1 MENRLKDYEKY
12 YIKEAMETTF
22 NQAADP
28 FESLRKAIEE
38 HAVLYPDSKIR
49 DVETA
54 LKHMNAVFVSPQAS
68 RLQEY
73 GTDAPNGRYQVGVS
87 CGDGRDTF
95 FIDVGLAEERGRKIA
110 RHLCWYNADMKVL
123 TDRAPQPFIA
133 VNPQRIGSVFED
145 RGNIVFCVRDS
156 QNAFSVLYGDDHR
169 ASIDAFLLENKLIQ
183 ARSGNVHLSRPSAV
197 KSVDGKV
204 IALPFGNRHKGSTP
218 T

>member
-1 MENRLKDYEKY
+1 
-12 YIKEAMETTF
+12 METTF

-28 FESLRKAIEE
+28 FESLRLAIDN
-38 HAVLYPDSKIR
+38 HAARYPDSKIR
-49 DVETA
+49 DVDAA

-73 GTDAPNGRYQVGVS
+73 GTDVPNGRYQVGVS

-95 FIDVGLAEERGRKIA
+95 FIDVGPDERRGLKIA
-110 RHLCWYNADMKVL
+110 RHLCWYNADLKIL
-123 TDRAPQPFIA
+123 AERAPQPFIA
-133 VNPQRIGSVFED
+133 VNPKRIGAVFED

-183 ARSGNVHLSRPSAV
+183 ARSGNLHLSRPEPV
-197 KSVDGKV
+197 KSIDGKV
-204 IALPFGNRHKGSTP
+204 IALPFGNRHKGPTP
-218 T
+218 S